1 MYNKIKTA
9 RSNSSLPVNNVAR
22 KALIS
27 GEMSRENILKSFNQP
42 IIMKAWEALCVS
54 VAQNYQS
61 GRGTVIKGFGVFT
74 YISPEVDLEG
84 TTNQF
89 SRDKKGIKP
98 VFIVSKEFNEYLKPG
113 QYNYNTGYLI
123 YFNQK
128 QNNSLSHVRL
138 NYAEI
143 AYSMGIKKEECS
155 MIIQN
160 IILYLD
166 NAIRNKSFISKEMPF
181 LGTLILQGNIL
192 GVKFNREFS
201 KNSEIPQHRKITKKD
216 IGLYMKP
223 EEDKLVTYNDIKDVD
238 KALKKL
244 KPYTSVNTKITKG
257 ASDWLKNNLNLDIDN
272 IMPDEGINPYMDE
285 YNEFNKN
292 KTKEEK
298 DNNRYGYIEAKPEDM
313 ERDLKFINDKK
324 IKIKEKKKT
333 SLKDLNIPS
342 DILESIEYH
351 KSLIIREMKNF
362 DKRMSGIISRDECA
376 RSFIKA
382 NIHYSLNHQL
392 ALDICKV
399 YALNPDNVDY
409 MKLMTQLLRDIKKAI
424 GSNKFNDNFDIKTRT
439 FHNKGMNSG
448 YKLRPMS
455 ARSTISNYEQKR
467 IGDGNINNQEVEL
480 SNVVQEMKSIKLV
493 LNLVEKGFKTELD
506 QLISVNELCNKLR
519 QYDIVYSRSK
529 IGEILKYIG
538 VDDIYQFSLREFIEK
553 MNKCKILN
561 KELSTEDII
570 NEFNKLK
577 DIIYTLGGDKFF
589 FENNKIM
596 ITKDEFINKIMSK
609 TNFPYEVLNNI
620 YIYLLKTERDFT
632 KDDYKKYF
640 IEDQRVMDDKFDE
653 NALRE
658 ILNRIESQKMKIDE
672 YYSHLLSYNNIQ
684 TVNNISRYDF
694 HKICLMEKYPYSAQE
709 IDHIFDIIDL
719 KKDNYIDRSEFNTVI
734 SKVLYPLYQVQNTI
748 RRNRLDIDDI
758 AFRLEIDKNVN
769 KKLNFIQ
776 FEEKMKKIDYT
787 FSYYFMK
794 ELFNEIN
801 LHNGNKNADC
811 IYTNDILNSFDVFH
825 QEKFRELNN
834 GSFKSNFISNI
845 KTVTDYSTLR
855 RNFEDIDSLSNGRL
869 TKSEFCSVIQKFS
882 SEFKDED
889 IMRFTRISNLID
901 ENNLV
906 KYPDFLLLCFYDSSN
921 DTFNNCIECIKAF
934 VNKECKND
942 LKIFFQKLNHMEK
955 RSYYDIKTSITI
967 KQLHDFFSDH
977 NIKQLNNNVVC
988 KFDLD
993 SDGIISYED
1002 IQGILER
1009 YKSTN
1014 FFKFDNSSFTPDNNL
1029 YAYET
1034 MTETKFKSLVR
1045 EIKKNMKKKN
1055 TTLVGLFNILD
1066 KNHDGFISNYEFNT
1080 GIDEYIQL
1088 SSSIKDQFF
1097 NYLDYYHNGLV
1108 DLETFKIRFK
1118 EFKSNEILVRNNNDI
1133 ENKIIDEIFKYIK
1146 SNIKT
1151 ISDVELFEIMDKD
1164 CDGLINFSD
1173 FKRFCI
1179 EDLSSDLDKRS
1190 FNDYQLQRIFQALS
1204 LTKNNNLG
1212 MVDIREL
1219 INKCTKESEFMN
1231 FKEKFKETINQNLF
1245 KGKQNT
1251 EWVNECIEK
1260 FALFISERYKTIEEF
1275 FDLNTTK
1282 NSGKFTWED
1291 FENFHAKNYECFE
1304 GFNLTR
1310 DEVLAIYTTLDSQKK
1325 NYLTLDD
1332 LKNKLE
1338 MFDFYIK
1345 MHFDIKNFIRENFN
1359 NSNDA
1364 FKFFTTQSNDDN
1376 MNKINKPLKS
1386 NFSFND
1392 TFISKKNFF
1401 NTINKFFPGK
1411 YLTETILNYMRK
1423 NFKNIESISFTEFN
1437 WVYFDT
1443 VENEEKYLNNRFK
1456 VSKLRTERQRPKTAI
1471 RSTNNYYLSN
1481 FKKVTTKP
1489 TSNILST
1496 PYDYDV
1502 LTKFKRLITSAGFDT
1517 KKFFNNMKSKAFGDK
1532 INKYVFRD
1540 MIKDLDLGFTHLEI
1554 EEIINQVCMSRDG
1567 WININDFIKFANTPI
1582 KILNQPNKNIKT
1594 FLSKLKQLIYK
1605 YYSTPKLSFTINDGN
1620 KNGVLDFN
1628 EYQSMICDLFRRE
1641 TLPEPNFALIK
1652 NSFDF
1657 IDQRKNGV
1665 LELNEW
1671 IRTFS
1676 QIRSDLDVSE
1686 TNEKKM
1692 QILREWECS
1701 NNLENIYNEI
1711 NRNRKLL
1718 KDYAKMYMITDGSGR
1733 SIIQIN
1739 NLIEVLKKI
1748 LPRTQLSRTQWKMMV
1763 RIADKQGTGMVD
1775 LDMFLRIT
1783 EQSARQMNQQP
1794 RFV

>member
-61 GRGTVIKGFGVFT
+61 GRGTIIKGFGVFT

-166 NAIRNKSFISKEMPF
+166 NAIRNKTFISKEMPF

-244 KPYTSVNTKITKG
+244 KPYTSVNTKLTKG

-342 DILESIEYH
+342 DILEAIEYH

-467 IGDGNINNQEVEL
+467 IGAGNINNQEVEL

-553 MNKCKILN
+553 MNKCKILC

-570 NEFNKLK
+570 SEFNKLK

-596 ITKDEFINKIMSK
+596 ITKDEFITKIMSK

-855 RNFEDIDSLSNGRL
+855 KNFEDIDSLSNGRL

-955 RSYYDIKTSITI
+955 RSYYDIRTSITI
-967 KQLHDFFSDH
+967 KQLHDFFSTH

-1567 WININDFIKFANTPI
+1567 WINLNDFIKFANTPI

>member
-1 MYNKIKTA
+1 MYNKVKTA
-9 RSNSSLPVNNVAR
+9 RSSSSLPVNKVPR

-54 VAQNYQS
+54 IAQNYQS
-61 GRGTVIKGFGVFT
+61 GRGTIIKGFGVFT
-74 YISPEVDLEG
+74 YVSPEVDLEG

-143 AYSMGIKKEECS
+143 AYSMGIKKEECT

-166 NAIRNKSFISKEMPF
+166 NMIRNKSFISKEMPF
-181 LGTLILQGNIL
+181 IGTLILQGNIL

-223 EEDKLVTYNDIKDVD
+223 EENKVVTYNDIKDVD

-244 KPYTSVNTKITKG
+244 RPYTSVNTKITKG
-257 ASDWLKNNLNLDIDN
+257 ASDWLKKNLDLDIDK
-272 IMPDEGINPYMDE
+272 ILPDQKANPYLDE
-285 YNEFNKN
+285 FNEFNKN
-292 KTKEEK
+292 NK
-298 DNNRYGYIEAKPEDM
+298 DNNRYGYIEAKPKER

-324 IKIKEKKKT
+324 IKIKEI
-333 SLKDLNIPS
+333 KDFTLISLNIPS
-342 DILESIEYH
+342 DILEAIEYH

-362 DKRMSGIISRDECA
+362 DKKMSGIISRDECA
-376 RSFIKA
+376 KSFMKA
-382 NIHYSLNHQL
+382 NIHFSLNYQL
-392 ALDICKV
+392 ALDICKI
-399 YALNPDNVDY
+399 YAKNPDNVDY
-409 MKLMTQLLRDIKKAI
+409 MKLMTQLLRDIKKVI
-424 GSNKFNDNFDIKTRT
+424 GSSKFNDNFDTKTHT
-439 FHNKGMNSG
+439 FNNKGITSG

-455 ARSTISNYEQKR
+455 ARSTMSNYEKKR
-467 IGDGNINNQEVEL
+467 IGDENINNQEIEL
-480 SNVVQEMKSIKLV
+480 SNVVKEMKSIKLI
-493 LNLVEKGFKTELD
+493 LHLLQKENETELD
-506 QLISVNELCNKLR
+506 QLISLNELCNKLR
-519 QYDIVYSRSK
+519 KYDIVYSKDK

-538 VDDIYQFSLREFIEK
+538 IWDIFQFSLRDFILR
-553 MNKCKILN
+553 MNLCKIIS
-561 KELSTEDII
+561 KELRTEDILS
-570 NEFNKLK
+570 EFNKLK
-577 DIIYTLGGDKFF
+577 DIIYTLGGEKFF
-589 FENNKIM
+589 FEKDKIIISKKEFIEKIM
-596 ITKDEFINKIMSK
+596 AK
-609 TNFPYEVLNNI
+609 TSFQYEVLNNI
-620 YIYLLKTERDFT
+620 YIYLLKTDRDFT
-632 KDDYKKYF
+632 KDDYKKF
-640 IEDQRVMDDKFDE
+640 FVDDQRLMDDKFDE
-653 NALRE
+653 NAIRE
-658 ILNRIESQKMKIDE
+658 ILNRIESKKMKIDE

-694 HKICLMEKYPYSAQE
+694 HKICMIEKYPYSAQE
-709 IDHIFDIIDL
+709 IDHIFDMIDL
-719 KKDNYIDRSEFNTVI
+719 KKDNYIDRAEFNTAI
-734 SKVLYPLYQVQNTI
+734 SKVLHPLYQVQNTI
-748 RRNRLDIDDI
+748 RRNRLDIDDV
-758 AFRLEIDKNVN
+758 AFRIEVDKNIN
-769 KKLNFIQ
+769 KKLNFTQ
-776 FEEKMKKIDYT
+776 FEEKMKKLDYT

-801 LHNGNKNADC
+801 YQNGKPNSEF
-811 IYTNDILNSFDVFH
+811 IYTNDIINSFDVFH

-834 GSFKSNFISNI
+834 GSFKDNFISNI
-845 KTVTDYSTLR
+845 KSVTDYSTLR
-855 RNFEDIDSLSNGRL
+855 KNFEDIDSLSNGRL
-869 TKSEFCSVIQKFS
+869 TKAEFCSVIQKFS

-901 ENNLV
+901 KNNLV

-921 DTFNNCIECIKAF
+921 DTFNNCIECIK
-934 VNKECKND
+934 NYILNECKND

-955 RSYYDIKTSITI
+955 RSYYDIKTTITI
-967 KQLHDFFSDH
+967 KQLHDFFSKYE
-977 NIKQLNNNVVC
+977 IKGLNNNVVC

-1066 KNHDGFISNYEFNT
+1066 KNHDGFISNYEFNN

-1133 ENKIIDEIFKYIK
+1133 ENKIIDEIFNYIK

-1173 FKRFCI
+1173 FKKFCI
-1179 EDLSSDLDKRS
+1179 ENLSSDLDKRS
-1190 FNDYQLQRIFQALS
+1190 FNDYQLQRIIQALS

-1212 MVDIREL
+1212 MADIREL
-1219 INKCTKESEFMN
+1219 IDKCTKESEFMN

-1260 FALFISERYKTIEEF
+1260 FALFISERYKNIEEF
-1275 FDLNTTK
+1275 FELNTKK

-1376 MNKINKPLKS
+1376 MNKVNKPLKS

-1443 VENEEKYLNNRFK
+1443 VKKEENYLNNRFK
-1456 VSKLRTERQRPKTAI
+1456 TSKLRTERQRPNTAI
-1471 RSTNNYYLSN
+1471 KSTNNYYLSN
-1481 FKKVTTKP
+1481 FKNVKATP
-1489 TSNILST
+1489 QSPILST

-1517 KKFFNNMKSKAFGDK
+1517 KKFFNNMKSKAQGGK

-1554 EEIINQVCMSRDG
+1554 EEIINQVCMTRDG
-1567 WININDFIKFANTPI
+1567 WININDFIKFANTPM
-1582 KILNQPNKNIKT
+1582 KILNQPNKNIKI

-1605 YYSTPKLSFTINDGN
+1605 YYSTPKLAFTINDGN

-1628 EYQSMICDLFRRE
+1628 EYQSLICDLFRRE

-1676 QIRSDLDVSE
+1676 QIRSDLDIRE
-1686 TNEKKM
+1686 INENKL
-1692 QILREWECS
+1692 QQLREWECS

-1718 KDYAKMYMITDGSGR
+1718 KDYAKMYMITDGTGR

-1748 LPRTQLSRTQWKMMV
+1748 LPRTELSRTQWKMMV

-1775 LDMFLRIT
+1775 LDEFLRIT